1 MFQNIKKCFTTLNT
15 EYYKTFNSV
24 IMPLLHSFYISYVVL
39 SGECV
44 ISSVLSCHSKN
55 WSGRPVLQLGY
66 SSVLFGKQGK
76 IHPLGGS
83 EGGPTQKKHG
93 AQFWLL
99 FLYDF
104 SPPPKP
110 ALCKLG

>member
-55 WSGRPVLQLGY
+55 
-66 SSVLFGKQGK
+66 
-76 IHPLGGS
+76 
-83 EGGPTQKKHG
+83 
-93 AQFWLL
+93 
-99 FLYDF
+99 
-104 SPPPKP
+104 
-110 ALCKLG
+110 